1 MMESIDEKAEGTGSA
16 SSETGSLSVADNDG
30 PTIPDPG
37 YTKDGKKRRRRF
49 TAAYKLKILTEADA
63 CAASGEIGQLLKREG
78 LYFSNLTLWRK
89 QLAEGLLNGLTPK
102 KRGRKSKKAN
112 PLAVKIAKLEKEKSQ
127 LEAKLKQAE
136 TIIAVQKKFFKE
148 VGNIPVP
155 RRRRHL
161 MKEAEEL
168 GKSTGTKAACSA
180 LGIPRASFYRY
191 LNKQTKDEE

>member
-1 MMESIDEKAEGTGSA
+1 MGTFDEKEEGMDAASPEQDSLDVAGAGSVIA
-16 SSETGSLSVADNDG
+16 SQ
-30 PTIPDPG
+30 PG
-37 YTKDGKKRRRRF
+37 EDDDDKKRRRRF
-49 TAAYKLKILTEADA
+49 TASYKLRILTEADA

-168 GKSTGTKAACSA
+168 GRSTGTKAACSA

-191 LNKQTKDEE
+191 LNKQTKDE

>member
-1 MMESIDEKAEGTGSA
+1 MKTRNGTDDNARVA
-16 SSETGSLSVADNDG
+16 SSEEESLNLPETDSPADEAAGAED
-30 PTIPDPG
+30 D
-37 YTKDGKKRRRRF
+37 DKKRRRRF
-49 TAAYKLKILTEADA
+49 TAAYKLRILTEADA
-63 CAASGEIGQLLKREG
+63 CAASGEIGLLLKREG

-168 GKSTGTKAACSA
+168 GRATGTKAACSA

-191 LNKQTKDEE
+191 LNKQTKDE